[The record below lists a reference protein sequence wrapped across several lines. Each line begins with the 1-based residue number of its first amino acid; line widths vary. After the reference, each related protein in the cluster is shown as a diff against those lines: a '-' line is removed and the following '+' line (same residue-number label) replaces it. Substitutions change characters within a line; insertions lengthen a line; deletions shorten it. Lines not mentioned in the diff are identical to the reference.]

1 MIFMRSDQL
10 FVVLSLITG
19 GVPKMKM
26 AADMEENM
34 PRLSAKSR
42 ILKSFKRTVHNSVKS
57 RVEVYEE
64 DESDEEENDRRITL
78 TATRR
83 YVLYF

>member
-42 ILKSFKRTVHNSVKS
+42 ILKSLKRTVHNSLKS

>member
-1 MIFMRSDQL
+1 
-10 FVVLSLITG
+10 
-19 GVPKMKM
+19 MKM

-42 ILKSFKRTVHNSVKS
+42 ILQSFKRTVHNSVKS

-83 YVLYF
+83 YVL